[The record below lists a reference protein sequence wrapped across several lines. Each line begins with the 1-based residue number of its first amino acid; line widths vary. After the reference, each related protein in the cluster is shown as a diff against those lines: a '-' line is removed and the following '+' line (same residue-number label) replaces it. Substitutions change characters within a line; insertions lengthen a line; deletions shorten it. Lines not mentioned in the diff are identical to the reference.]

1 MVLQIFPAVPSEW
14 KDISFNN
21 FRIEGA
27 IMTSVKKSN
36 VRAEEIKIISEQG
49 GQLRLKFSVK
59 TFYLS
64 DMKNAYHRKN
74 AVILIDLKRGKMLS
88 VKNGFE

>member
-14 KDISFNN
+14 KDNSFNN
-21 FRIEGA
+21 FRTEGVF
-27 IMTSVKKSN
+27 MTSVKKSN
-36 VRAEEIKIISEQG
+36 GRAEEIKIISEQG

-64 DMKNAYHRKN
+64 DMKYAYHHKN
-74 AVILIDLKRGKMLS
+74 GVILIDLKKEKCS